1 MPLAE
6 KTPDDPPAGESMW
19 VSTER
24 NRMTDTRPSSTAL
37 VRDEAAAR
45 AETLAD
51 ERITRLLGTRRAS
64 ITFAAI
70 VFLTMFIQVE
80 ANPFVALI
88 GGQGQWSH
96 PLPLVVVALI
106 VAAGSAAQAATLLWS
121 VRHPA
126 LAVLGALACYLAMVL
141 IVGVPNWLS
150 AMQVTV
156 AIALFLLS
164 SRSTL
169 RTAIGWLALT
179 VAIAWA
185 GLIGWV
191 ASAGVDPVVAIGFV
205 LSQSVAFAAP
215 ATGATALGAWW
226 GVRSRRIARAQA
238 LAEAATREHEERIAQ
253 ARLHERT
260 RIAQELHDVA
270 AQHIAGLLA
279 LTDAALTLA
288 HDEPARALDL
298 VADVR
303 TEGRFAS
310 ASLYGALRD
319 LRAVDGPPA
328 EATPDL
334 MLASELIGY
343 WRRRGVQIEWHA
355 LGDLAETP
363 AVVSTTAYR
372 GIQEALTNAV
382 KHAPGAPIR
391 VHAAF
396 DGVTL
401 RISVENG
408 PVAGTRDAEAP
419 SGLGWGLD
427 GLRERLRL
435 LGGTVEAG
443 PTPGGG
449 WRVRMEVTVPANDST
464 AAPVDG

>member
-1 MPLAE
+1 
-6 KTPDDPPAGESMW
+6 
-19 VSTER
+19 
-24 NRMTDTRPSSTAL
+24 MTDTSHATSSL
-37 VRDEAAAR
+37 VPADGASP
-45 AETLAD
+45 AEIAD
-51 ERITRLLGTRRAS
+51 ARITRLLGTRRAS

-80 ANPFVALI
+80 TNPFVALI

-106 VAAGSAAQAATLLWS
+106 VAAGCAAQASTLLLS
-121 VRHPA
+121 VKHPA
-126 LAVLGALACYLAMVL
+126 LAVFGSLACYLALVH
-141 IVGVPNWLS
+141 IVAVPNWLS

-164 SRSTL
+164 A
-169 RTAIGWLALT
+169 RTTVRAAIGWLALT
-179 VAIAWA
+179 VLLAWA
-185 GLIGWV
+185 GLLTWV
-191 ASAGVDPVVAIGFV
+191 TSAGVDPIAAAGFV
-205 LSQSVAFAAP
+205 ISQMIAFAAP
-215 ATGATALGAWW
+215 AMGATALGAWW
-226 GVRSRRIARAQA
+226 GVRTRRIAHAQA
-238 LAEAATREHEERIAQ
+238 RAEAATREHEERIAQ

-279 LTDAALTLA
+279 LTDAAMTLA
-288 HDEPARALDL
+288 RDEPSRALDL

-334 MLASELIGY
+334 LAAGDLIAY
-343 WRRRGVQIEWHA
+343 WRRRGIRIEWHA

-391 VHAAF
+391 VDATF
-396 DGVTL
+396 DGTTL
-401 RISVENG
+401 RVSIENG
-408 PVAGTRDAEAP
+408 PVATSHEPEAP

-449 WRVRMEVTVPANDST
+449 WRVRMEVTVPANDT
-464 AAPVDG
+464 TVAPADG